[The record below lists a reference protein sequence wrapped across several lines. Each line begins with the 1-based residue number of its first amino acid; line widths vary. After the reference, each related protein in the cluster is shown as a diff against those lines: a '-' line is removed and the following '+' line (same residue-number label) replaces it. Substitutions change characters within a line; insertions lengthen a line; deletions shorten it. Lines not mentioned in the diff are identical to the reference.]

1 MINAQFYIL
10 RNQIYNLPITTNAFC
25 KLNLAILHV
34 ERAIYDFFIF
44 QTLIFK
50 YLILLSDAK
59 LEKIM

>member
-1 MINAQFYIL
+1 MLNSIFKKIKSTSSND
-10 RNQIYNLPITTNAFC
+10 NLTFC
-25 KLNLAILHV
+25 KLNLAILNV

-59 LEKIM
+59 LEKKM